1 MANTADKWIVLS
13 QSASQGLWDIDTRGL
28 NRYCFCLNWPQVSSD
43 QQQINTIENK
53 CSWSTDFLLC
63 WVTSIYLVSSLAQ
76 PGQNVFVCRAF
87 KVNSQHLT
95 LSFLRGPDCTMTV
108 MESSIQGVKIIVLH
122 LLAHRT
128 CILFDHFYVDNWD
141 SWNVQHCS
149 CAAPSTTHSHPSH
162 SGGNILINTEN
173 ILRLSVCLYLCYSS
187 TLFVCSPQRKDISLS
202 LSVTVKSQLSLV
214 TTDWL

>member
-1 MANTADKWIVLS
+1 MDCIVPVSKPGIVGDL
-13 QSASQGLWDIDTRGL
+13 DTLLGL

-76 PGQNVFVCRAF
+76 PGHNVFVCRAF
-87 KVNSQHLT
+87 KVNSQLT
-95 LSFLRGPDCTMTV
+95 LSFLRGPDCTMAV

-128 CILFDHFYVDNWD
+128 SYSYLIIFMWIIGIVGMYSIAHVLQPAQLTRIPRILAEIF
-141 SWNVQHCS
+141 
-149 CAAPSTTHSHPSH
+149 
-162 SGGNILINTEN
+162 
-173 ILRLSVCLYLCYSS
+173 
-187 TLFVCSPQRKDISLS
+187 
-202 LSVTVKSQLSLV
+202 
-214 TTDWL
+214 